1 MTVVQ
6 TLDVV
11 RGLANK
17 MEVVMEGV
25 YCFLC
30 DFVRSMKH
38 EPGRWQSIDRRYPTD
53 PRCVWLT
60 FGRV

>member
-11 RGLANK
+11 RGLTNK

-25 YCFLC
+25 YRFLC
-30 DFVRSMKH
+30 DSICGMKH
-38 EPGRWQSIDRRYPTD
+38 ESGRRQGIDRRYPTD

-60 FGRV
+60 FG